1 MPTEPRAVPSLEDVE
16 PRPSVVTVGVFD
28 GVHRGHQ
35 HIIRAARRAAEQ
47 TGARSVAV
55 TFDRH
60 PAEVVEPGS
69 RPPYLQSLERRVQ
82 SLLDQGLDLVVVLP
96 FTLERSRQSPAEFVE
111 DVLVTGVGVRRVVVG
126 ANFRFGHRAAGDVA
140 RLSELGD
147 DHGFD
152 VEAVSLLEHE
162 GVRIS
167 STAIR
172 GRLQAG
178 DVAWSTAALGR
189 PHVVEGP
196 VVRGEGRGRTIGV
209 PTANIEVDERLL
221 VPAAGVYAGTAA
233 VDRHTH
239 DCVINVGVR
248 PTFGGRDRT
257 VEAHLLD
264 VTPDLYGRHLAV
276 GFVARLRD
284 ERRFDDVDA
293 LVQQIHRDI
302 EVARERLVATS
313 GRSPGLPG
321 TPP

>member
-1 MPTEPRAVPSLEDVE
+1 MSTEPRAVPSLEDVD

-35 HIIRAARRAAEQ
+35 HIIGATVRAAERS
-47 TGARSVAV
+47 GARSVGV

-69 RPPYLQSLERRVQ
+69 RPPYLQSLERRVRC
-82 SLLDQGLDLVVVLP
+82 LLEQGLDLVVVLP

-111 DVLVTGVGVRRVVVG
+111 DVLVTGVGARRVVVG
-126 ANFRFGHRAAGDVA
+126 ANFRFGHRAAGDVT

-147 DHGFD
+147 EHGFD
-152 VEAVSLLEHE
+152 VEAVPLLEHE
-162 GVRIS
+162 GLRIS

-172 GRLQAG
+172 EHLQAG
-178 DVAWSTAALGR
+178 EVAWSAVALGR
-189 PHVVEGP
+189 PHIVEGP

-209 PTANIEVDERLL
+209 PTANIEMDERLL
-221 VPAAGVYAGTAA
+221 VPAAGVYAGTAT
-233 VDRHTH
+233 VEKDVH

-248 PTFGGRDRT
+248 PTFGGRHRT

-264 VTPDLYGRHLAV
+264 VAPDLYGRHLALA
-276 GFVARLRD
+276 FVARLRD

-302 EVARERLVATS
+302 EAAREELVAT
-313 GRSPGLPG
+313 GGQSPGLPD
-321 TPP
+321 TSP